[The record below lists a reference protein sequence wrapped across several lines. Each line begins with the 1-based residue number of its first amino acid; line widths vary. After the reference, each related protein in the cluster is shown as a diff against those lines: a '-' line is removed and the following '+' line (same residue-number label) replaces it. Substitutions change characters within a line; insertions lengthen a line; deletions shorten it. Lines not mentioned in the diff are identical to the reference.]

1 VNRFLDWLGGT
12 PKYYGIEMLLVA
24 TAICAAAAAM
34 ANAVAVVGMTELDR
48 FAGEIVGGMLIG
60 VV

>member
-1 VNRFLDWLGGT
+1 
-12 PKYYGIEMLLVA
+12 
-24 TAICAAAAAM
+24 M